1 MHSSIL
7 GTYKGSK
14 LSFVKGR
21 GSYLITKGG
30 KKYLDFASGIAV
42 NSLGHCNPELIKAL
56 YDQSKRIWHT
66 SNAFKINEQ
75 EKLANK
81 LTNMTFANKVF
92 FCNSGAEAVEAAI
105 KIARAY
111 HQIEKKKN
119 RFKIITI
126 KGSFHGRTIATISA
140 SGQKKLVDGFK
151 PLVDGFT
158 QVDFGDHDSFEKLI
172 DKKTAAIMIEPILG
186 DGGIK
191 VIPNECLEGL
201 RKLCDKKGIL
211 LIFDEVQCGVG
222 RTGKLFAYQWSKIK
236 PDILAT
242 AKGIGG
248 GFPIGACLVTNKV
261 SKGMKFG
268 SHGSTFGGNPLA
280 CSVANK
286 VLEIISKKNFL
297 NNMNKNALFFRN
309 NLEEIKNTYDH
320 LIEEIRGKGFLLGV
334 KCKINNSIIIE
345 KLITNGLLIIGA
357 SENVIRILP
366 PLNVKRKDLKI
377 ALKIIEKTFNNI
389 GNKNENM
396 ML

>member
-56 YDQSKRIWHT
+56 YDQSKKIWHT

-186 DGGIK
+186 EGGIK

-389 GNKNENM
+389 GNKNEKN
-396 ML
+396 

>member
-56 YDQSKRIWHT
+56 YDQSKKIWHT

-186 DGGIK
+186 EGGIK

-286 VLEIISKKNFL
+286 VLEIISKKDFL

-309 NLEEIKNTYDH
+309 NLEKIKNTYDH

-389 GNKNENM
+389 GNKNEKN
-396 ML
+396 